1 VVEIVLRPADAGDE
15 ESVRFEHPEPADA
28 YALAVLELLRRIA

>member
-1 VVEIVLRPADAGDE
+1 VGDDTF
-15 ESVRFEHPEPADA
+15 VFEHPEPADA